1 MAVKHNPDFSESV
14 PQTVRHYLERIR
26 QVLLKLEHDPEA
38 ERLFAIRLAPDMLD
52 TGFNFAIAIGFAA
65 RALCL
70 PAGMKV
76 PELPEQHDPKALLVF
91 LDEIARMIAPLTT
104 VDFVATVSHRA
115 GDAELSQETTEY
127 ISCFALPNMIFHF
140 SMGYA
145 GLRHGG
151 LDIGKADFDGFHI
164 YQ

>member
-76 PELPEQHDPKALLVF
+76 PELPEEHDPKALLVF
-91 LDEIARMIAPLTT
+91 LDEIAHMIALLTT

-127 ISCFALPNMIFHF
+127 VSCFALPNMIFHF